1 MKFGLYYD
9 PIYDLIYEVLEK
21 KDWIYCTGSN
31 RTHYKKTCI
40 AYTLDI
46 FGVPVTAEVSEIN
59 NRHEYIG
66 EI

>member
-21 KDWIYCTGSN
+21 KDWIYHTGSD
-31 RTHYKKTCI
+31 RTYFTKIYI
-40 AYTLDI
+40 AYTLDV

-59 NRHEYIG
+59 NSHEYIG
-66 EI
+66 EV